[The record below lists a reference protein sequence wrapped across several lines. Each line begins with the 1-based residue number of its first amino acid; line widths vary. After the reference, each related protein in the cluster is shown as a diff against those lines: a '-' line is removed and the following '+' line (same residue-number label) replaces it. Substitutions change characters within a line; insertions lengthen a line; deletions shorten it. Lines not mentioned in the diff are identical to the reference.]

1 MFDQL
6 TYQVLLHPITY
17 QKAIDY
23 HQELVQGKIVAGF
36 YFHQLL
42 TNKVLSNLSTEQF
55 IELLFQTKKTTI
67 FAESAVAGDGSD
79 WNQIELSIL
88 GDIAVSVPVQI
99 FDNGQHRQPKI
110 HPIPFEGMLLYTPG
124 ALLRSGSSKW
134 IPADWKELIK
144 DGKLDFDSYYQLYE
158 RRLLPVLV
166 YANQVAQKLDKK
178 GLVTIPGLGCGQF
191 AGQFQGQLGKYLE
204 LTLSLLL
211 KKHAQAWQHLA
222 AIYYDP
228 YQECQHAQE
237 KIHHLHFLTRP
248 LTKGN
253 QGKSQLATPATFSE
267 PNLNFQDCFLFSLV
281 AWDHVSWPG
290 NDYYAGSRATDD
302 GVKAAATDSM
312 YELTNIEGYYS
323 TKKYAYLPPNGFA
336 NWDAVIKKYQ
346 LQMAVADKIIVLSK

>member
-6 TYQVLLHPITY
+6 SYQVLLHPITY

-23 HQELVQGKIVAGF
+23 HQKLVQGGITTGA

-42 TNKVLSNLSTEQF
+42 LNKALPDLSTEQF

-88 GDIAVSVPVQI
+88 GDIAVAVPVQI
-99 FDNGQHRQPKI
+99 FDDGQHRQPKI
-110 HPIPFEGMLLYTPG
+110 HAVPFEGMLLYTPG
-124 ALLRSGSSKW
+124 ALLRSGSSRW
-134 IPADWKELIK
+134 IPADWQEIVK
-144 DGKLDFDSYYQLYE
+144 DDKIDFDNYYQLYE
-158 RRLLPVLV
+158 RRLLPVLE
-166 YANQVAQKLDKK
+166 YANQIAKRLGKS

-191 AGQFQGQLGKYLE
+191 AGRFQGQLGKYLE
-204 LTLSLLL
+204 LALALLL
-211 KKHAQAWQHLA
+211 KKHAQTWTNLK
-222 AIYYDP
+222 AIFYDP
-228 YQECQHAQE
+228 YQECQNKME

-253 QGKSQLATPATFSE
+253 QGKSQLATPITFNE
-267 PNLNFQDCFLFSLV
+267 ENLNFQDCFLFSLV

-323 TKKYAYLPPNGFA
+323 NQKKAYLPPNDFT
-336 NWDAVIKKYQ
+336 NWNNVVEKYQ
-346 LQMAVADKIIVLSK
+346 LKLDIANKISVLPK